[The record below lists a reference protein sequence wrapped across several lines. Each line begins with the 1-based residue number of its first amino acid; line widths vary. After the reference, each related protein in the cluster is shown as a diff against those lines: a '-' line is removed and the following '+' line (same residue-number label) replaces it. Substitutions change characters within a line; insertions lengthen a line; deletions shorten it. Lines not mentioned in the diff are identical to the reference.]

1 MYSTSTVAPVLG
13 CGPHQQND
21 ETPKK
26 CHPIRTLWEV
36 ERRTHKSPV
45 GLNLCLRLLLAEIQ
59 IWGLKTSQKK
69 MPNHWGVP
77 PFGRSIQPCP
87 PGSKKRR
94 FPVRGK
100 WRLECSW
107 QVELKA
113 SINKNKLVWV
123 GFLASSYFDIPNLPA
138 SVIKKCVKLHLVTFL
153 IGTVPQFVETK
164 MHNTW
169 STTYLSKAF
178 RRTKKSCLV
187 LVQFLRIVLKQ
198 PWSKPLTMEQSH

>member
-123 GFLASSYFDIPNLPA
+123 GFLASSYFDILWYTKPP
-138 SVIKKCVKLHLVTFL
+138 SFCDKKCKIAFSDLFDWYSTPIRWNKNAQHLVHNIPFESISKNQKVL
-153 IGTVPQFVETK
+153 PRSCAIPQDRPETAMK
-164 MHNTW
+164 
-169 STTYLSKAF
+169 
-178 RRTKKSCLV
+178 
-187 LVQFLRIVLKQ
+187 
-198 PWSKPLTMEQSH
+198 